1 MNLMMGKG
9 IPNNIKNMKSI
20 KRISMGTLNGTNF
33 TAANFQEDEENKEK
47 DKNDNDNEYFTGNIS
62 PIVKKGIIGKF
73 S

>member
-33 TAANFQEDEENKEK
+33 TAANF
-47 DKNDNDNEYFTGNIS
+47 
-62 PIVKKGIIGKF
+62 
-73 S
+73 